1 MTPIHI
7 NPYLWQSFWRS
18 VDAKKP
24 RWGMACDTMRI
35 IEGEFDRMQGK
46 LLAFPIKGEEQY

>member
-1 MTPIHI
+1 MTIHI